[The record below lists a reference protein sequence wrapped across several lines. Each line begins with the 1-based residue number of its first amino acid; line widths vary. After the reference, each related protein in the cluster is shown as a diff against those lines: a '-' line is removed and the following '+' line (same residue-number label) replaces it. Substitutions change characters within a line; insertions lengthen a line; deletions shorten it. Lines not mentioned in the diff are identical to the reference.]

1 MSKVPGPVWLVGLAA
16 VVILIAATAVPYAA
30 PASGDANQ
38 VVQTFRVAPLTLVN
52 PRTIVAFSLLV
63 VVGLLLLLFVYRRRL
78 FIVFWIVGWLT
89 TALAMF
95 MASSE
100 YANPRLGAMA
110 YGLSQFLAIISTL
123 FFVVGAD
130 AYRTRP
136 HIRREYALVLLP
148 VLLWFSL
155 APLPLGPSA
164 VFAPGHL
171 LIGGGF
177 AAAGLSHLLLVRQTR
192 MLGAGVIGVAFLVI
206 AGANAWT
213 ALASAVPEASGG
225 ALYTSLALYLTA
237 ALGMQLMTFEDMTS
251 ELRRTNR
258 RLQTAQNKLRRMVIT
273 DPLTGCRNRRFFE
286 EIIGREVQR
295 HRRYGIPLS
304 VVFVDIDR
312 FKAVNDTYGHET
324 GDRVLQQVASFLLS
338 NIREADYVFR
348 WGGDEFLI
356 LLSCG
361 EQEAR
366 RRAVTLQKAFANS
379 PETASLP
386 RGVGLSVGAAE
397 LDDDS
402 DDVITLVRTADER
415 MYENKRALTQDPRQ
429 RALPMR

>member
-1 MSKVPGPVWLVGLAA
+1 MPRVPPHLWLVGLVA
-16 VVILIAATAVPYAA
+16 VVLLIAATAIPYAA
-30 PASGDANQ
+30 PTSSDQ
-38 VVQTFRVAPLTLVN
+38 LVETWRFT
-52 PRTIVAFSLLV
+52 PPPSLVDPSTIVAFSLLV

-78 FIVFWIVGWLT
+78 FIVFWIAGWLT
-89 TALAMF
+89 TAVAMF
-95 MASSE
+95 IASSE
-100 YANPRLGAMA
+100 YANLRTGAMA
-110 YGLSQFLAIISTL
+110 YGVSQFLGVISTL
-123 FFVVGAD
+123 LFVVGAD

-136 HIRREYALVLLP
+136 HLRREYALVLLP

-155 APLPLGPSA
+155 APIALGPAA

-171 LIGGGF
+171 LIAGGF
-177 AAAGLSHLLLVRQTR
+177 VAAGLSHLLLVRQSR
-192 MLGAGVIGVAFLVI
+192 MLGAGVIGVAFLAV
-206 AGANAWT
+206 AGLNAWI
-213 ALASAVPEASGG
+213 ALTVAAPTDGG
-225 ALYTSLALYLTA
+225 GSIYTSLVLFLTA
-237 ALGMQLMTFEDMTS
+237 ALGMQLMAFEDMTS

-258 RLQTAQNKLRRMVIT
+258 RLQTTQNKLRRMVIT

-286 EIIGREVQR
+286 EIIGRELQR

-304 VVFVDIDR
+304 VVFVDVDR
-312 FKAVNDTYGHET
+312 FKAVNDTFGHET

-366 RRAVTLQKAFANS
+366 RRAVTLQAAFASS

-402 DDVITLVRTADER
+402 DDVMSLVRTADER
-415 MYENKRALTQDPRQ
+415 MYENKRALAQDPRQ